1 LGAKLIVSEGNFSCS
16 GKTRLFRVGLSFVMR
31 RHYRSPRHLPFWHP
45 SYRHIGITFRR
56 YGKDS
61 AAHFANASIFMNGA
75 CIKTATLDSP
85 SPEENHNIS
94 QDGSPPIAQA

>member
-1 LGAKLIVSEGNFSCS
+1 MER
-16 GKTRLFRVGLSFVMR
+16 T
-31 RHYRSPRHLPFWHP
+31 Y
-45 SYRHIGITFRR
+45 
-56 YGKDS
+56 
-61 AAHFANASIFMNGA
+61 AAHFANAFIFMNGA